1 MNKSINQSIKINLDS
16 SDLIEKKAKSGCNFM
31 AVLKTAQAIKIFK
44 KVTKKEIEAQNNLP
58 EIFRLKTIE
67 EEKKI

>member
-1 MNKSINQSIKINLDS
+1 
-16 SDLIEKKAKSGCNFM
+16 M